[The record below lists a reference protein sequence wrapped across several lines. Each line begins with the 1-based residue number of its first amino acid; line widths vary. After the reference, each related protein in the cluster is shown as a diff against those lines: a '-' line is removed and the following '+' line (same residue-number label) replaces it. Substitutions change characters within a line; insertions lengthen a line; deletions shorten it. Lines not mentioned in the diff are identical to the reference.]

1 MSFLKFDDNNTT
13 NNVDLNKTPM
23 KVAGYENSDST
34 ISLEPVARPV
44 DTVSFDLNKNL
55 DQKEVCSK
63 LKKEQPQ
70 LFQESSVI
78 VKQIGNEK
86 QYKQMQ
92 QFSSKATVESLIKV
106 MEESNL
112 VLRCNFIRPGFN
124 ARNSCLMC
132 TVDDLKQ
139 MLKNPE
145 NNFNL
150 KSVKLNVSNDD
161 SFSPK
166 HGTMFLSASKDR
178 SGQHLLYSLDYHIN
192 EDKDK
197 VLYSIH

>member
-1 MSFLKFDDNNTT
+1 MSFLKYDNENTS
-13 NNVDLNKTPM
+13 NNLDLKKDPLT
-23 KVAGYENSDST
+23 VAGYENSEST
-34 ISLEPVARPV
+34 ICLEPVARPV

-55 DQKEVCSK
+55 EQKEVCEK

-70 LFQESSVI
+70 LFQESAVI

-92 QFSSKATVESLIKV
+92 QFSSKATVESLIQV
-106 MEESNL
+106 MEQSNL

-132 TVDDLKQ
+132 TVDDLKS

-150 KSVKLNVSNDD
+150 KTVKLNVANDD

-166 HGTMFLSASKDR
+166 HGSMFLSAVKDR
-178 SGQHLLYSLDYHIN
+178 SGQHLLYSLDYHIH
-192 EDKDK
+192 EDRDN

>member
-1 MSFLKFDDNNTT
+1 MSFLKYDNETTT
-13 NNVDLNKTPM
+13 NNLDLKKDFLT
-23 KVAGYENSDST
+23 VAGYDNSEST
-34 ISLEPVARPV
+34 IRLEPVARPV
-44 DTVSFDLNKNL
+44 DTVSFDLNTNL
-55 DQKEVCSK
+55 EQKQVCEK
-63 LKKEQPQ
+63 LKTEQPQ

-132 TVDDLKQ
+132 TVDDLKS

-150 KSVKLNVSNDD
+150 KTVKLTVANDD

-166 HGTMFLSASKDR
+166 HGSMFLSAIKDR
-178 SGQHLLYSLDYHIN
+178 SGQHLLYSLDYHIH

-197 VLYSIH
+197 VLYSVH

>member
-1 MSFLKFDDNNTT
+1 MSFLKFDNENKS
-13 NNVDLNKTPM
+13 NNVDLSKNPIA
-23 KVAGYENSDST
+23 VAGYENSDST
-34 ISLEPVARPV
+34 ICLEPVARPV

-55 DQKEVCSK
+55 EQKEVCNK
-63 LKKEQPQ
+63 LKNEQPQ
-70 LFQESSVI
+70 LFQESPVI
-78 VKQIGNEK
+78 MKQIGNEK

-106 MEESNL
+106 MEESNI

-132 TVDDLKQ
+132 TVEDLKQ

-145 NNFNL
+145 NDFNL

>member
-1 MSFLKFDDNNTT
+1 MSFLKYDNETTT
-13 NNVDLNKTPM
+13 NNLDLKKESLT
-23 KVAGYENSDST
+23 VAGYDNSEST
-34 ISLEPVARPV
+34 ICLQPVARPV
-44 DTVSFDLNKNL
+44 DTVSFNLNKNL
-55 DQKEVCSK
+55 EQKEVCEK
-63 LKKEQPQ
+63 LKAEQPQ

-132 TVDDLKQ
+132 TVDDLKS

-150 KSVKLNVSNDD
+150 KTVKLNVSNDD

-166 HGTMFLSASKDR
+166 HGSMFLSAIKDK

-192 EDKDK
+192 EDRDN

>member
-1 MSFLKFDDNNTT
+1 MSFLKFDNENTT
-13 NNVDLNKTPM
+13 NNVDLSKTPIA
-23 KVAGYENSDST
+23 VAGYDNSDST
-34 ISLEPVARPV
+34 ICLEPVARPV
-44 DTVSFDLNKNL
+44 DTVSFNLNTNL
-55 DQKEVCSK
+55 EQKEVCTK

-132 TVDDLKQ
+132 TVEDLKQ

-145 NNFNL
+145 NSFNL

-166 HGTMFLSASKDR
+166 HGTMFLSAAKDR

-192 EDKDK
+192 EYRDNL
-197 VLYSIH
+197 LYSIH

>member
-1 MSFLKFDDNNTT
+1 MSFLKFDNENTT
-13 NNVDLNKTPM
+13 NNVDLSKNPIA
-23 KVAGYENSDST
+23 VAGYDNSDST
-34 ISLEPVARPV
+34 ICLEPVARPV

-55 DQKEVCSK
+55 EQKEVCTK
-63 LKKEQPQ
+63 LKNEQPQ
-70 LFQESSVI
+70 LFQESPVI

-132 TVDDLKQ
+132 TVEDLKQ

-145 NNFNL
+145 NEFNL

-178 SGQHLLYSLDYHIN
+178 SGQHVLYSLDYHIN
-192 EDKDK
+192 EDKDQ

>member
-1 MSFLKFDDNNTT
+1 MSFLKYDNENTT
-13 NNVDLNKTPM
+13 NNLDLKKDPLT
-23 KVAGYENSDST
+23 VAGYENSEST
-34 ISLEPVARPV
+34 IALEPVARPV

-55 DQKEVCSK
+55 EQKEVCIK
-63 LKKEQPQ
+63 LKTEQPQ
-70 LFQESSVI
+70 LFQESAVI

-112 VLRCNFIRPGFN
+112 VLRCNFVRPGFN

-132 TVDDLKQ
+132 TVDDLKS

-150 KSVKLNVSNDD
+150 KTVKLNVSNDD

-166 HGTMFLSASKDR
+166 HGSMFLSAVKDR
-178 SGQHLLYSLDYHIN
+178 SGQHLLYSLDYHIH
-192 EDKDK
+192 EDRDK

>member
-1 MSFLKFDDNNTT
+1 MSFLKYDNENST
-13 NNVDLNKTPM
+13 NNVDLKKDPLT
-23 KVAGYENSDST
+23 VAGYENSEST
-34 ISLEPVARPV
+34 IALEPVARPV

-55 DQKEVCSK
+55 EQKEVCIK
-63 LKKEQPQ
+63 LKTEQPQ
-70 LFQESSVI
+70 LFQESAVI

-112 VLRCNFIRPGFN
+112 VLRCNFVRPGFN

-132 TVDDLKQ
+132 TVDDLKS

-150 KSVKLNVSNDD
+150 KTVKLNVSNDD

-166 HGTMFLSASKDR
+166 HGSMFLSAVKDR
-178 SGQHLLYSLDYHIN
+178 SGQHLLYSLDYHIH
-192 EDKDK
+192 EDRDK

>member
-1 MSFLKFDDNNTT
+1 MSFLKYDDKNTT
-13 NNVDLNKTPM
+13 NNVDLTKNPM

-132 TVDDLKQ
+132 TVEDLKQ

-145 NNFNL
+145 NDFNL

-192 EDKDK
+192 EDRDK

>member
-1 MSFLKFDDNNTT
+1 MSFLKFDDKNTT

-23 KVAGYENSDST
+23 QVAGYENSDST

-55 DQKEVCSK
+55 DQKEICSK

-70 LFQESSVI
+70 LFQECSVI

-132 TVDDLKQ
+132 TVEDLKQ

-145 NNFNL
+145 NDFNL

-178 SGQHLLYSLDYHIN
+178 SGQPVSYTPLRAHATQRYR
-192 EDKDK
+192 
-197 VLYSIH
+197 V

>member
-1 MSFLKFDDNNTT
+1 MSFLKYDDKNTT
-13 NNVDLNKTPM
+13 NNVDLTKTPM

-70 LFQESSVI
+70 LFQESAVI

-132 TVDDLKQ
+132 TVEDLKQ

-145 NNFNL
+145 NEFNL

-192 EDKDK
+192 EDRDK

>member
-1 MSFLKFDDNNTT
+1 MSFLKYDNENST
-13 NNVDLNKTPM
+13 NNVDLKKDPLT
-23 KVAGYENSDST
+23 VAGYENSEST
-34 ISLEPVARPV
+34 IALEPVARPV
-44 DTVSFDLNKNL
+44 NTVSFDLNKNL
-55 DQKEVCSK
+55 EQKEVCIK
-63 LKKEQPQ
+63 LKTEQPQ
-70 LFQESSVI
+70 LFQESAVI

-112 VLRCNFIRPGFN
+112 VLRCNFVRPGFN

-132 TVDDLKQ
+132 TVDDLKS

-150 KSVKLNVSNDD
+150 KTVKLNVSNDD

-166 HGTMFLSASKDR
+166 HGSMFLSAVKDR
-178 SGQHLLYSLDYHIN
+178 SGQHLLYSLDYHIH
-192 EDKDK
+192 EDRDK

>member
-1 MSFLKFDDNNTT
+1 MSFLKFDNENTA
-13 NNVDLNKTPM
+13 NNVNLKQNPVA
-23 KVAGYENSDST
+23 VAGYENSDST
-34 ISLEPVARPV
+34 LSLEPVARPV
-44 DTVSFDLNKNL
+44 DTVSFDLNRNL
-55 DQKEVCSK
+55 EQKEVCSK
-63 LKKEQPQ
+63 LVKEQPQ
-70 LFQESSVI
+70 LFQESAVI
-78 VKQIGNEK
+78 MKQIGNEK

-92 QFSSKATVESLIKV
+92 QFSSKATVESLINV

-132 TVDDLKQ
+132 TVEDLKQ

-145 NNFNL
+145 NDFKL
-150 KSVKLNVSNDD
+150 KTVKLNVSNDD
-161 SFSPK
+161 SLAPK
-166 HGTMFLSASKDR
+166 HGTMFLSACKDR
-178 SGQHLLYSLDYHIN
+178 SGQHLLYSLDYHIH

>member
-1 MSFLKFDDNNTT
+1 MSFLKFDNENTT
-13 NNVDLNKTPM
+13 NNVDLSKNPIA
-23 KVAGYENSDST
+23 VAGYENSDST
-34 ISLEPVARPV
+34 ICLEPVARPV
-44 DTVSFDLNKNL
+44 DTVSFNLNKNL
-55 DQKEVCSK
+55 EQKEVCTK
-63 LKKEQPQ
+63 LKNEQPQ
-70 LFQESSVI
+70 LFQESPVI

-132 TVDDLKQ
+132 TVEDLKQ

-150 KSVKLNVSNDD
+150 KSVKLNVANDD

-178 SGQHLLYSLDYHIN
+178 SGQHLLYSLDYHIH